1 MSDKPMMISKRMR
14 LKLLAA
20 LALGVATA
28 PLVAGSALAADDLKV
43 AMILPGPISDNDWNA
58 GGYAGLRAAA
68 ENLGIEVAYS
78 ENVADA
84 DAERVMRDYAS
95 RGYGLIFAHSFS
107 YGDATLAVAED
118 FPDVNFMAGTAQN
131 LADNVGTYDNP
142 DYQGAYLTGML
153 SAGASKSGVIGWVGG
168 NPAPNMLAN
177 YHAWEAGAKEVN
189 PDVTVMISWLGSWF
203 DPPKAKEAAIAQVE
217 QGADVLSAQ
226 SVGVIDAA
234 IEKKVL
240 VIGAVSDQNHLGPD
254 AVLTSVLWDLG
265 PLVTDAAKSVID
277 GNWES
282 KAWSYGVKEG
292 SIRLADFHG
301 LDSNV
306 DPEVL
311 KATEAKFEAIKSGE
325 FVVPHDTSMVE

>member
-1 MSDKPMMISKRMR
+1 MSDTLMMISKRNS
-14 LKLLAA
+14 LKLMAMLALSVASAPLMVGAA
-20 LALGVATA
+20 LAA
-28 PLVAGSALAADDLKV
+28 DLKV

-58 GGYAGLRAAA
+58 GGYAGLEAAA
-68 ENLGIEVAYS
+68 KNLGIEVAYS

-118 FPDVNFMAGTAQN
+118 FPDVKFMAGTAQN

-177 YHAWEAGAKEVN
+177 FHAWEAGAKEVN
-189 PDVTVMISWLGSWF
+189 PEVKVMISWLGSCF

-234 IEKKVL
+234 VEKKVL
-240 VIGAVSDQNHLGPD
+240 VIGAVSDQNHLGPE

-265 PLVTDAAKSVID
+265 PLVTDVAKSVMED
-277 GNWES
+277 RWES

-292 SIRLADFHG
+292 SIKLADFHG

-306 DPEVL
+306 TPDVL
-311 KATEAKFEAIKSGE
+311 KATEAKFEAIKAGD

>member
-1 MSDKPMMISKRMR
+1 MTDKPMMISKRGR
-14 LKLLAA
+14 LRLLAV
-20 LALGVATA
+20 LALGVAMA
-28 PLVAGSALAADDLKV
+28 PLMSGLTMAAELKV

-58 GGYAGLRAAA
+58 GGYAGLQAAA
-68 ENLGIEVAYS
+68 ENLDIEVAYS
-78 ENVADA
+78 ENIADA

-118 FPDVNFMAGTAQN
+118 FPDVRFMAGTAQN

-153 SAGASKSGVIGWVGG
+153 SAGASKTGVIGWVGG

-177 YHAWEAGAKEVN
+177 YHAWEAGAREVN
-189 PDVTVMISWLGSWF
+189 PEVKVLISWLGSWF

-234 IEKKVL
+234 VEKNVL
-240 VIGAVSDQNHLGPD
+240 VIGAVSDQNHLGPE

-277 GNWES
+277 DTWES
-282 KAWSYGVKEG
+282 KAWSYGIKEG

-306 DPEVL
+306 NPEVL
-311 KATEAKFEAIKSGE
+311 TATQARFEAIKAGE
-325 FVVPHDTSMVE
+325 FVVPHDTTMVE